1 MDFGILQTILAL
13 PITLR
18 QRRLAKQRP
27 PMGERDFV
35 EEIKRASGDAEASI
49 LIRNH
54 LLEWIYAP
62 DFTPYPEDKLGYTY
76 GIREEELDDDL
87 ILMVLQHLNIRP
99 PTTEELA
106 PFGAVDT
113 PIQVAQLVKRARLK

>member
-27 PMGERDFV
+27 PMGERYFV
-35 EEIKRASGDAEASI
+35 EEIKRAGGDAEASI

-62 DFTPYPEDKLGYTY
+62 GFTPYPEDKFGYTY

-99 PTTEELA
+99 STIEELA
-106 PFGAVDT
+106 PFGVVDT